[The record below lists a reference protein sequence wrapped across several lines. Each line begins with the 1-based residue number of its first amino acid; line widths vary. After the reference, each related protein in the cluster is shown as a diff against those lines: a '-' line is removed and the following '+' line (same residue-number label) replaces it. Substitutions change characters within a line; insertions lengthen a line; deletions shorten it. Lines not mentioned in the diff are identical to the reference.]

1 MAASFLRPST
11 FGEQDHKYAK
21 ERLSSYGRP
30 AKLAA
35 LWLLDVRELRKIN
48 QLISHGSDATVVAY
62 KDSQTSAV
70 GMVAV
75 AVCLCVVDT
84 IFLGIRMLITWRV
97 GSCMVSLPASSIA
110 CEAAGLL
117 PARGHN

>member
-21 ERLSSYGRP
+21 DRFSSYGRP

-48 QLISHGSDATVVAY
+48 QLITHGSDATVMAY

-75 AVCLCVVDT
+75 AVCIRIVYLSTTSFFLCA
-84 IFLGIRMLITWRV
+84 
-97 GSCMVSLPASSIA
+97 GSLRGDCKISGLTSATLNCLPAQD
-110 CEAAGLL
+110 
-117 PARGHN
+117 PD